1 EVGTGSL
8 STTTLTFASRS
19 RGVVVMETLLALEKA
34 THYISLKAEPTNS
47 LASNL
52 QELHPFLLE
61 TVMTCEHYRPE
72 A

>member
-1 EVGTGSL
+1 
-8 STTTLTFASRS
+8 
-19 RGVVVMETLLALEKA
+19 METLLALEKA